1 MKILCIEDEEDIR
14 SMLVEELEDEG
25 YEVLEAENGEL
36 GLAMIT
42 SNCPDLILCDV
53 NMPVMGGRELLV
65 ELREN
70 HPKYNDVPFIF
81 LSAFADNKDVISGL
95 ELGADD
101 YLTKPVDLDILLA
114 KVNGVLNNS
123 ERR

>member
-14 SMLVEELEDEG
+14 FMLVEELEDEG
-25 YEVLEAENGEL
+25 YEVLEAENGEI
-36 GLAMIT
+36 GLAMIR

-65 ELREN
+65 QLREN
-70 HPKYNDVPFIF
+70 HPEYNGIPFIF
-81 LSAFADNKDVISGL
+81 LSAFADNKDVVSGL

-101 YLTKPVDLDILLA
+101 YLTKPIDLDVLLA
-114 KVNGVLNNS
+114 KVSDALNNA
-123 ERR
+123 